1 MSQDYG
7 IESPH
12 KPSGT
17 PHRPPARYL
26 VVIESAGAMVAKL
39 FLENREEVAEFDA
52 GSEEVAQMTKGLVA
66 RQDGNDPAWDTA
78 LGASSAD
85 ERQRADVYTLDL

>member
-7 IESPH
+7 IEAQHSP
-12 KPSGT
+12 STT

-52 GSEEVAQMTKGLVA
+52 GSEEVAQMTKGLTP
-66 RQDGNDPAWDTA
+66 RQDANEAIWDQA
-78 LGASSAD
+78 LGANSAS
-85 ERQRADVYTLDL
+85 ERERADVYTLDL